1 MAEAISCLRHYSYLI
16 ENYFMKKQI
25 SLLFLFLAIII
36 LNLPGKVMA
45 AKQKVLAA
53 INGQAITSSDFQNY
67 LKLFD
72 NDPRFRP
79 DTAEAR
85 KKLLEHLIDRT
96 ILLQYAKEHGYLKLK
111 ELQKHKSLNQQEKDT
126 IILRQLLTDKISNQV
141 NCSEDEIKTYQK
153 AHPQLSAK
161 LAKERLTSQKQQ
173 ALFKTFMDQLKK
185 EHTIIIH

>member
-1 MAEAISCLRHYSYLI
+1 
-16 ENYFMKKQI
+16 MKKQI

-53 INGQAITSSDFQNY
+53 IDGQAITSSDFQNY
-67 LKLFD
+67 RKLFD
-72 NDPRFRP
+72 NDPRFGP
-79 DTAEAR
+79 DTAEGR

>member
-1 MAEAISCLRHYSYLI
+1 MRKTITT
-16 ENYFMKKQI
+16 
-25 SLLFLFLAIII
+25 III
-36 LNLPGKVMA
+36 FSLMIFIFNPGKVA
-45 AKQKVLAA
+45 GNDHQALAT
-53 INGQAITSSDFQNY
+53 IDGQAITSSDFQNY

-79 DTAEAR
+79 DTAEAK

-96 ILLQYAKEHGYLKLK
+96 ILLQYAKEHDYLKLK
-111 ELQKHKSLNQQEKDT
+111 ELQNHQSLNQQEKDT

-153 AHPQLSAK
+153 THPQLSAK
-161 LAKERLTSQKQQ
+161 LAKEQLTSQKQQ
-173 ALFKTFMDQLKK
+173 KLFKTFMDQLKK

>member
-1 MAEAISCLRHYSYLI
+1 MPPPLPYLT
-16 ENYFMKKQI
+16 ENYLMKKQI

-45 AKQKVLAA
+45 AKQNVLAT
-53 INGQAITSSDFQNY
+53 IDGQTITSSDFQNY

-72 NDPRFRP
+72 NNPKFRP
-79 DTAEAR
+79 DTPEAR

-96 ILLQYAKEHGYLKLK
+96 ILLQYAKENDYLKLK
-111 ELQKHKSLNQQEKDT
+111 ELQKHKSLNQEEKDT
-126 IILRQLLTDKISNQV
+126 IILRRLLTDKISNQV
-141 NCSEDEIKTYQK
+141 HCSEDEIKAYQK
-153 AHPQLSAK
+153 NNLKLSAK
-161 LAKERLTSQKQQ
+161 LAKEKLTSQKQQ

>member
-53 INGQAITSSDFQNY
+53 IDGQAITSSDFQNY